1 MNVFIDDSYS
11 SQPKADHYWD
21 QGEKAI
27 FAFLDQHKEACQTNW
42 VCNALNLANITTTTD
57 PLGNE
62 SDEPDLSVSS
72 SPPRKRAKY
81 NKADVSFM
89 LMDRIS
95 YLVTSYDTFSVYT
108 TRLSGN
114 HYEVPYLHC
123 NEVESII

>member
-1 MNVFIDDSYS
+1 VSYRSPKSQVTINCSLNRCFINDSYS
-11 SQPKADHYWD
+11 SQPKAEHYWD

-27 FAFLDQHKEACQTNW
+27 FAFLDQHKEACRTNW

-62 SDEPDLSVSS
+62 LEEEQWDQVLLVSS

-89 LMDRIS
+89 LNGPQS
-95 YLVTSYDTFSVYT
+95 S
-108 TRLSGN
+108 
-114 HYEVPYLHC
+114 
-123 NEVESII
+123 